1 MSCRRRTCL
10 ALTICLAVS
19 GGLTGCGDPPEE
31 IVAVVGEVEISAG
44 EVERFA
50 AGLDEVLRSKESGDA
65 ARREYAEAL
74 VGEEL
79 LVMEGRSRGL
89 DQVPGFEADLERRFR
104 QKVVSNYHRDR
115 LGPAVQVSEAEIR
128 EEFVRRGYNRLKE
141 LSRIV
146 VATLEEAEALHRKL
160 EQGARFDS
168 LARVHSLDKS
178 TAPQGGL
185 LGRITWPEAERAGI
199 RQFVFTALSPGELSS
214 PVELAEVYQLVQ
226 CSWEGEG
233 GINPYRGQLYRE
245 LVREKFTLAHN
256 ALVESLRVALDLQ
269 PQPGSLDVLIARA
282 PGENL
287 TDEEAATPLYTYTGG
302 TITAGDYIRIFEL
315 AKKPPALG
323 DSARVVGA
331 ARKVAANA
339 LIWQAARGAGYD
351 TREEMISW
359 RQRKERD
366 LLIQALRRIEAT
378 GKIVVTD
385 DEVEQYYEE
394 HSGDFRRP
402 VQVWLDE
409 ILVETREEAEEVRR
423 RLQAGE
429 TFADLAALTRRG
441 EGTEL
446 HLHSYEAPVYGD
458 LVPEA
463 AAAAIDQLV
472 GPMRVKGGYS
482 VFRVRERSGGEQR
495 SLEQEAPRIRGILN
509 MIRRE
514 ELFNGF
520 IEKLKVRYAEDIR
533 IDEAA
538 ISRIRLPE
546 EG

>member
-1 MSCRRRTCL
+1 MSCRRRTCQSLTLFL
-10 ALTICLAVS
+10 ALA
-19 GGLTGCGDPPEE
+19 GGLTGCGEPPEK
-31 IVAVVGEVEISAG
+31 IVAVVGEVEIGVA
-44 EVERFA
+44 EVEGFA
-50 AGLDEVLRSKESGDA
+50 ARLDEALRSKESGDA
-65 ARREYAEAL
+65 ARREYVGTL

-79 LVMEGRSRGL
+79 LVMEGRARGL
-89 DQVPGFEADLERRFR
+89 DMDPGFEDDLERRFR

-115 LGPAVQVSEAEIR
+115 LGPAVQVSEAEIG

-146 VATLEEAEALHRKL
+146 VATLEEAEALHREL
-160 EQGARFDS
+160 QQGARFDS
-168 LARVHSLDKS
+168 LARVHSLDRS

-199 RQFVFTALSPGELSS
+199 RQYVFTALAPGELSA

-233 GINPYRGQLYRE
+233 DITPYRGQLHRE

-282 PGENL
+282 PGESL
-287 TDEEAATPLYTYTGG
+287 SEAEAATPLYTFTGG
-302 TITAGDYIRIFEL
+302 AITAGDYIRIFVL
-315 AKKPPALG
+315 AGKPPALG
-323 DSARVVGA
+323 DSSRVVAA

-339 LIWQAARGAGYD
+339 LIWQAARDAGYP
-351 TREEMISW
+351 TREEMLSW
-359 RQRKERD
+359 RQRKKRD

-378 GKIVVTD
+378 EKVVVTD
-385 DEVEQYYEE
+385 VEVKQYYEE
-394 HSGDFRRP
+394 HPGDFRRP
-402 VQVWLDE
+402 TQVWLDE
-409 ILVETREEAEEVRR
+409 ILVETREEAGEVRG
-423 RLQAGE
+423 RLEGGE
-429 TFADLAALTRRG
+429 SFADLAALTMRG

-463 AAAAIDQLV
+463 AAAAIGQLV
-472 GPMRVKGGYS
+472 GPLKVQGGYS

-495 SLEQEAPRIRGILN
+495 TLEQETPRIRGILN

-520 IEKLKVRYAEDIR
+520 IDELRVRNAAEIR

-538 ISRIRLPE
+538 LSLVRLPG

>member
-1 MSCRRRTCL
+1 MSRRRRTSLSL
-10 ALTICLAVS
+10 AFCLAVA
-19 GGLTGCGDPPEE
+19 GGLTGCGEPSEE
-31 IVAVVGEVEISAG
+31 IVAVVGEVEIGVG

-50 AGLDEVLRSKESGDA
+50 AGLDEALRSKESGDA
-65 ARREYAEAL
+65 ARREYVDAL

-79 LVMEGRSRGL
+79 LVMEGRARGL
-89 DQVPGFEADLERRFR
+89 DQESGFEDDLERRFR

-115 LGPAVQVSEAEIR
+115 LGPAVQVSEGEIG
-128 EEFVRRGYNRLKE
+128 EEFLRRGYNRLKE

-146 VATLEEAEALHRKL
+146 VATLEEAEALHREL

-168 LARVHSLDKS
+168 LARVHSLDRS

-199 RQFVFTALSPGELSS
+199 RQYVFTALAPGELSA
-214 PVELAEVYQLVQ
+214 PVELAEVYQLIQ

-233 GINPYRGQLYRE
+233 DIAPYRGQLHRE

-269 PQPGSLDVLIARA
+269 PQPGSLDVLIGKA
-282 PGENL
+282 PGESL
-287 TDEEAATPLYTYTGG
+287 SGDEAATPLYTFTGG
-302 TITAGDYIRIFEL
+302 AITAGDYTRIFEL
-315 AKKPPALG
+315 AGKPPALG
-323 DSARVVGA
+323 DSAQVVRA

-339 LIWQAARGAGYD
+339 LIWQAARDAGYP

-359 RQRKERD
+359 RQRKKRD
-366 LLIQALRRIEAT
+366 LLIQAVRRLEAT
-378 GKIVVTD
+378 GKISVTD
-385 DEVEQYYEE
+385 EEVKRYYEE
-394 HSGDFRRP
+394 HPGDFRRP
-402 VQVWLDE
+402 TQVWLDE
-409 ILVETREEAEEVRR
+409 ILVETREEAGEVRR

-429 TFADLAALTRRG
+429 TFPDLAALTRRG
-441 EGTEL
+441 EGSEL

-463 AAAAIDQLV
+463 AAAPIGQLV
-472 GPMRVKGGYS
+472 GPLKVKGGYS
-482 VFRVRERSGGEQR
+482 VFRVRDRRGGEPR
-495 SLEQEAPRIRGILN
+495 SLEQETPRIRGILN

-514 ELFNGF
+514 ELFNRF
-520 IEKLKVRYAEDIR
+520 IEDLRMRYAGEIR

-538 ISRIRLPE
+538 MSRIRLPG